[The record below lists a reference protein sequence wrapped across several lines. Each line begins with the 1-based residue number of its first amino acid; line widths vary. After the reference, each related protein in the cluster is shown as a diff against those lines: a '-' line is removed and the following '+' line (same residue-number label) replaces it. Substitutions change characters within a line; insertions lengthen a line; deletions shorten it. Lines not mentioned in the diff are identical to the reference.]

1 MKKVALSVLMTA
13 LLAACSSA
21 PPADPNAGKTTAPVT
36 GSETKPATV
45 DLTQGSELNKAN
57 NPLTDPNN
65 ILSQR
70 RVYFDFDSFVV
81 KPDFQPLLSA
91 HAKYLLANK
100 DAKLI
105 IQGNTDDRG
114 TAEYNLALG
123 QKRAEATKK
132 VLLSLGVPES
142 QLESVSFGEEKP
154 LEPGQTE
161 EAWSRNRNSNLVYKG
176 ESAQ

>member
-13 LLAACSSA
+13 LLAACSST

-45 DLTQGSELNKAN
+45 DLTQGSDLNKGN

-81 KPDFQPLLSA
+81 KSDYQALLAA

-105 IQGNTDDRG
+105 VQGNTDDRG

-161 EAWSRNRNSNLVYKG
+161 EAWSRNRNANLVYKG